1 MLKIPLLPP
10 PALPFPTI
18 DPKRWKKKES
28 KKLAKR
34 ERGRRGLWRSKNDEE
49 FVDQKTKENC

>member
-1 MLKIPLLPP
+1 MLKIPLLLSPP
-10 PALPFPTI
+10 SLPFPTI

-34 ERGRRGLWRSKNDEE
+34 ERGRGVMEKQE
-49 FVDQKTKENC
+49 